1 MQKFSDFGIKSEI
14 KSFTGE
20 KIKVKK
26 ILNTEI
32 TVLDFKIE
40 DSKYEG
46 KCLYLQ
52 IQKGETKH
60 VVFTSSKYLIQVI
73 EQIKKEQFP
82 FETTI
87 IENDERFEFT

>member
-82 FETTI
+82 FQTTI